1 MSSLARPT
9 VPLAL
14 DRARTYARFV
24 KLEHA
29 LFSLPLILAG
39 ALVASPSG
47 FAWRTLAWIAL
58 AGTGAR
64 TAALALNRLLDRG
77 IDAQNPRTRGRE
89 LPAGAMKPAEAW
101 GVALAGVAVYVVAA
115 AALGPLCLALSPVPL
130 VVFTL
135 YPLLKRVTPL
145 CHFGVGA
152 ALGLSPLGGF
162 LAVHPDVGAA
172 FRGAGALAVFAT
184 FWVAGFDIIYAT
196 LDEDF
201 DRAAGVYSLPGALG
215 RARALTISR
224 ACHAVA
230 FLALAAWALAR
241 WPTPAVAAALVAV
254 LAGLAWQQKS
264 AANVDLAFFRI
275 NAGLGFVVLLVV
287 LAGQGLPGWNAGVA
301 AHAAA
306 SVTP

>member
-14 DRARTYARFV
+14 DRAQTYARFV

-39 ALVASPSG
+39 ALVASPAG
-47 FAWRTLAWIAL
+47 FAWRTLAWIAV

-64 TAALALNRLLDRG
+64 TAALALNRLLDRS
-77 IDAQNPRTRGRE
+77 IDAQNPRTRMRE
-89 LPAGAMKPAEAW
+89 LPAGAMKTGEAW
-101 GVALAGVAVYVVAA
+101 GVAIAGTLAYVVAA

-130 VVFTL
+130 AVFTL

-145 CHFGVGA
+145 CHVGVGL

-162 LAVHPDVGAA
+162 VAVVPDVRAA
-172 FRGAGALAVFAT
+172 LVGAGALAVFAT

-196 LDEDF
+196 LDEEF
-201 DRAAGVYSLPGALG
+201 DREAGVHSLPGAIG
-215 RARALTISR
+215 SARALVVSR

-230 FLALAAWALAR
+230 FAALAAWAWSH
-241 WPTPAVAAALVAV
+241 WPTLAVALALVGV
-254 LAGLAWQQKS
+254 LAGLVWQQSS
-264 AANVDLAFFRI
+264 ARHVDLAFFRI
-275 NAGLGFVVLLVV
+275 NAGLGFVVLAVV
-287 LAGQGLPGWNAGVA
+287 LAGQGVPGW
-301 AHAAA
+301 
-306 SVTP
+306 PR

>member
-14 DRARTYARFV
+14 DRAQTYARFV

-39 ALVASPSG
+39 ALVASPAG
-47 FAWRTLAWIAL
+47 FAWRTLAWIAV

-64 TAALALNRLLDRG
+64 TAALALNRLLDRS
-77 IDAQNPRTRGRE
+77 IDAQNPRTRTRE
-89 LPAGAMKPAEAW
+89 LPAGAMKTGEAW
-101 GVALAGVAVYVVAA
+101 GVAIAGTLAYVVAA

-130 VVFTL
+130 AVFTL

-145 CHFGVGA
+145 CHLGVGL

-162 LAVHPDVGAA
+162 VAVVPDVRAA
-172 FRGAGALAVFAT
+172 LVGAGALAVFAT

-196 LDEDF
+196 LDEEF
-201 DRAAGVYSLPGALG
+201 DREAGVHSLPGAIG
-215 RARALTISR
+215 SARALVVSR

-230 FLALAAWALAR
+230 FAALAWWAWSR
-241 WPTPAVAAALVAV
+241 WPTLAVALSLAGV
-254 LAGLAWQQKS
+254 LAGLAWQQLS
-264 AANVDLAFFRI
+264 ARHVDLAFFRI
-275 NAGLGFVVLLVV
+275 NAGLGFVVLAVV
-287 LAGQGLPGWNAGVA
+287 LAGQGVPGW
-301 AHAAA
+301 
-306 SVTP
+306 PR